1 MEVRTRIAPSPTG
14 FLHIGNVYTALFNY
28 VLAKKMGGKFILRIE
43 DTDRKRLVKGAQEV
57 IIEGLKWFGL
67 EFEGPYI
74 QSERLEI
81 YREQAELLVDKK
93 VAYRKD
99 GAIWL
104 KIPKDQEISFVDEVR
119 GKITINSNEVNDQVL
134 LKSNGYPTYHLAVVV
149 DDYLMR
155 ITHVMRAEEWLSSVP
170 KHVLIYQGLD
180 WPLPKFIHLPL
191 LRNED
196 RSKISKRK
204 NPVSVEWYREQGFLP
219 EAILNYLSLLG
230 WSHPKEKEIFDL
242 KELIEKFTV
251 KRLAARGPVFDLK
264 KLEWM
269 NGKYIRQL
277 PVDEL
282 VKKLEKYSRFVKKDN
297 FGKVVG
303 LLQERIVKLKEF
315 DELSEYFW
323 QDNDEMIKFWSG
335 KYQKEQVEVAIQ
347 LIEEGEFE
355 AGRLEDDF
363 RKLLKEK
370 NWQAKEFFGML
381 RDGLTGREV
390 SPPLFMMME
399 VMGKELVVKRLKKFG
414 F

>member
-57 IIEGLKWFGL
+57 IVKGLKWFGL

-81 YREQAELLVDKK
+81 YREQAELLVDKG

-104 KIPKDQEISFVDEVR
+104 KVPKDQEISFVDEVR

-149 DDYLMR
+149 DDHLMR

-170 KHVLIYQGLD
+170 KHVLIYQGLG

-191 LRNED
+191 LRNAD

-204 NPVSVEWYREQGFLP
+204 NPVSVEWYQEQGFLP

-230 WSHPKEKEIFDL
+230 WSHPKGKEIFDL

-251 KRLAARGPVFDLK
+251 KRLAARGPVFDLR

-277 PVDEL
+277 SVDEL
-282 VKKLEKYSRFVKKDN
+282 VKKLEKYSRFAKKDN
-297 FGKVVG
+297 FRKVIG
-303 LLQERIVKLKEF
+303 LLQERVVKLKEF
-315 DELSEYFW
+315 DELAEYFW
-323 QDNDEMIKFWSG
+323 HPPKARKLAFRRAGEIMMSA
-335 KYQKEQVEVAIQ
+335 AIQ

-355 AGRLEDDF
+355 AGRLENDF

-370 NWQAKEFFGML
+370 DWQAKEFFGML

-390 SPPLFMMME
+390 SPPLFTMME
-399 VMGKELVVKRLKKFG
+399 VMGKELVIKRLKKSG